1 MRAVTMF
8 TSLGLLALGTSA
20 WAAEGWQ
27 QQIATGL
34 GKPGAD
40 MPGGVYR
47 VGLPRTDLKVVL
59 DGVEIKPTLALGSW
73 LAFKPMGNDVMV
85 MGDLVL
91 TEDEINP
98 VMKRLEDG
106 GVEITALHNHLLRSS
121 PTTMY
126 MHVSGHGEPTKLATT
141 LREALGG
148 SKTPFGGET
157 VGGSQTQPA
166 PAPASASL
174 DLDTGMIDGVL
185 GRKGKVAGGVYQVSV
200 PRAEAVKDSGMDVPE
215 AMGSAIAINFQPT
228 GGGKAAIT
236 GDFVLAANEVNP
248 VIRALRGNGIE
259 VTALH
264 NHMLDDEPRMF
275 FMHFWANENAEMLDK
290 GLRAAL
296 DNVKTAQAGSSQPA
310 TQPAAPSS
318 APASSKVPRTEKECA
333 DQAKKENLSGDAMR
347 KSVQACL
354 HPAD

>member
-1 MRAVTMF
+1 
-8 TSLGLLALGTSA
+8 
-20 WAAEGWQ
+20 
-27 QQIATGL
+27 
-34 GKPGAD
+34 
-40 MPGGVYR
+40 
-47 VGLPRTDLKVVL
+47 
-59 DGVEIKPTLALGSW
+59 LGSW
-73 LAFKPMGNDVMV
+73 LAFHPVGNEVMV

-91 TEDEINP
+91 TEDEVNP

-121 PTTMY
+121 PGTMY
-126 MHVSGHGEPTKLATT
+126 MHVHGHGDPIKLATT
-141 LREALGG
+141 VREALGA

-157 VGGSQTQPA
+157 GGGSQGQPA
-166 PAPASASL
+166 PAQAQAAL
-174 DLDTGMIDGVL
+174 DLDTAMIDSTL
-185 GRKGKVAGGVYQVSV
+185 GRKGKVAGGVFQVSV
-200 PRAEAVKDSGMDVPE
+200 PRAEPVKNSGMEVPE

-236 GDFVLAANEVNP
+236 GDFVLAASEVNP

-259 VTALH
+259 VTAIH

-275 FMHFWANENAEMLDK
+275 FMHFWANENAEMLAK

-296 DNVKTAQAGSSQPA
+296 DNVKIAQSGA
-310 TQPAAPSS
+310 QPAATQTSS
-318 APASSKVPRTEKECA
+318 SPAAKLPRTEKECA
-333 DQAKKENLSGDAMR
+333 DQARKEQLTGDALR